1 MSLFALANSIIKKC
15 DWIDIGLLKIS
26 VAAAVLLIAKLWP
39 PIMGLDWYWYAIIL
53 VIAAIKPASRAM
65 GK

>member
-1 MSLFALANSIIKKC
+1 MNIFAFANSIIKKC
-15 DWIDIGLLKIS
+15 DWTDIGLLKIS

-39 PIMGLDWYWYAIIL
+39 PIMGLDWYWYAIVL
-53 VIAAIKPASRAM
+53 VIAAIKPASRVV